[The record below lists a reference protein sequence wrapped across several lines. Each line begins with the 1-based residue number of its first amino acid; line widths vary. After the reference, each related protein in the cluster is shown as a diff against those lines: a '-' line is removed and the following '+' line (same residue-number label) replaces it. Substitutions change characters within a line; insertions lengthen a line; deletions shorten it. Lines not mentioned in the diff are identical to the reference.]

1 MPDVSKIWFKVI
13 FRVNW
18 KCCLV
23 TNIKTLWLAE
33 LIGCFPWTDYCQ
45 LTVLGNLHFI
55 LFGQVIYIQVSLPA
69 PNLAHSVSSFL
80 SVECSFCF
88 FRICSLFVLFARI
101 LLVIVPLLCA
111 ILRELC
117 TLWLF
122 LTKGLFDLFSTTF
135 VCSCLRVLKKQ
146 SAHRYLWIVVHVVHW
161 RCGCFYLHCTSSCEE
176 THGSVKGRQY
186 LAFARS
192 GVHEQHHNANG
203 YLQNAAQCLECP
215 PRPSVYVLHIRI
227 NTKHTGSSI
236 YC

>member
-1 MPDVSKIWFKVI
+1 M
-13 FRVNW
+13 
-18 KCCLV
+18 V

-55 LFGQVIYIQVSLPA
+55 LFGQVIYIQVSLLA
-69 PNLAHSVSSFL
+69 PNLAHSVSS
-80 SVECSFCF
+80 SVSF
-88 FRICSLFVLFARI
+88 SGMFVLF
-101 LLVIVPLLCA
+101 LSYLFPLCA
-111 ILRELC
+111 IRSDLTGHCSFVILRELC
-117 TLWLF
+117 SLWLF

-203 YLQNAAQCLECP
+203 YLQKAAQCLECP